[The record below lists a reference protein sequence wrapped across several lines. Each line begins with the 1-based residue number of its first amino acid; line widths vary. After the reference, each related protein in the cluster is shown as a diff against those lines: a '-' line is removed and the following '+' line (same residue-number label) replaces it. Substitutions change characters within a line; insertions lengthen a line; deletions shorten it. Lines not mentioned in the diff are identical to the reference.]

1 MKSPL
6 FKINNPEYMQDES
19 FLYRLILCFFFALDK
34 YAKIKGIHSIYGFLQ
49 SCYVTHPIP
58 EQLKNLRTVLYK
70 TVFQRF
76 DCQF

>member
-34 YAKIKGIHSIYGFLQ
+34 YAKIKGIHSKKWFPSILLCNSPDSG
-49 SCYVTHPIP
+49 TI
-58 EQLKNLRTVLYK
+58 KNFKNRLI
-70 TVFQRF
+70 
-76 DCQF
+76 